1 MQINEIKIIVIINS
15 IKFSF
20 NRDEIIFL
28 NKKSTNKKKQ
38 KTIKIIK
45 AIMIK
50 IR

>member
-20 NRDEIIFL
+20 NRDEIIFF